1 MPNTVNKYL
10 NVPNTGDL
18 VGAWGTTAINFN
30 MSGLDG
36 VLGGF
41 ATISL
46 SSATTFALSLPTGAS
61 TGLTPGA
68 GPTQSQNSLLKFT
81 GTLTGSANVQFT
93 MPGFYIVHNA
103 CTVGTFFIKLSPSAG
118 TGNAIC
124 APPGRKAH
132 VFFDG
137 TDLDYVDMPEVGSA
151 LDLHQSGTTIPAW
164 ISNCTVVPYLLKDGT
179 IYSTSTYPQ
188 LGAQLGSAFG
198 GNGATTFGVPDE
210 LSRLRI
216 PVDTTGIKGRVTSA
230 GSGINGSAMG
240 GAGGAQSYALAEAQ
254 LPVVTRTPTG
264 TVAINSISRADGQGA
279 PNYTNMEGGGSIPLA
294 MDAFTFGSGLAH
306 TSMPPAIINFISLI
320 KT

>member
-46 SSATTFALSLPTGAS
+46 SAATTFALSLPTGAS

-68 GPTQSQNSLLKFT
+68 GPTQSQNALLKFT
-81 GTLTGSANVQFT
+81 GTLTGNAIVQFT

-103 CTVGTFFIKLSPSAG
+103 CTVGAFVVKLSPSAG
-118 TGNAIC
+118 TGTSIC

-137 TDLDYVDMPEVGSA
+137 TDVDYVDMPEVGSA

-164 ISNCTVVPYLLKDGT
+164 ISNCSVAPYLLKDGT
-179 IYSTSTYPQ
+179 VYNVSTYPA
-188 LGAQLGSAFG
+188 LGAALGSTFG
-198 GNGATTFGVPDE
+198 GNGVSTFGLPDE
-210 LSRLRI
+210 LSRIRI
-216 PVDTTGIKGRVTSA
+216 PVDTSGSKGRITNAVS
-230 GSGINGSAMG
+230 SINGTTMG
-240 GAGGAQSYALAEAQ
+240 ASGGSQYMQTHTHGITDPGHSHLYNNPQ
-254 LPVVTRTPTG
+254 
-264 TVAINSISRADGQGA
+264 N
-279 PNYTNMEGGGSIPLA
+279 GGGSEA
-294 MDAFTFGSGLAH
+294 QGGSVGGPSA
-306 TSMPPAIINFISLI
+306 TSTATTSITINSSGTGTSQNMPPAIISFIPLI